1 MMLSALLRFTISSTR
16 GEAARLRDLAVD
28 VGAGSYP
35 PVTDLLIQR
44 PRQPLQRISWQ
55 QVERIDPNKRRVEV
69 PDLAAAEPA
78 QPAAL
83 ERAVLLRRDILDA
96 LVLDLTNRSATLAN
110 DLWLSE
116 VEGHYALRAADISAW
131 AIVRRLSR
139 GWLGQGADR
148 NLLDWKHVEF
158 LRGDPEA
165 AREGGDYHRRV
176 TRLQPAAIAH
186 LVEAIPYVHAAEL
199 LALLPDELAAD
210 VLEDLAAER
219 QLQVF
224 EEFPTETAARLLSLM
239 APDAAADLAGR
250 LPTGAAHELLERLP
264 RQQLDRVIALLEFP
278 EDSAGGLM
286 TNRVVMLPATLS
298 VGEARQAIRE
308 QLKDPDFIYYLYIV
322 DDAASQR
329 LCGVMTLR
337 GLLVADDTQTIRDV
351 MHVPW
356 EVLDPLVPA
365 EMAARSVVDNALAAL
380 PVVGRDGRLLGA
392 ITADAA
398 IARIVPR
405 ALRPQMPR
413 VFS

>member
-1 MMLSALLRFTISSTR
+1 MMLSALLRYTLSDAQGGR
-16 GEAARLRDLAVD
+16 WRVRDLAVD

-35 PVTDLLIQR
+35 PVTDLFVQR
-44 PRQPLQRISWQ
+44 PRQPLQRIAWE
-55 QVERIDPNKRRVEV
+55 QVDRIDSDNRRVEV
-69 PDLAAAEPA
+69 RYLAAVQQA
-78 QPAAL
+78 QPESL

-96 LVLDLTNRSATLAN
+96 LVLDLGKRAATLAK
-110 DLWLSE
+110 DLWLRE
-116 VEGHYALRAADISAW
+116 VEGRFALRAADIGAW

-139 GWLGQGADR
+139 GWLGQGADQ
-148 NLLDWKHVEF
+148 NLLDWKDVEF
-158 LRGDPEA
+158 LRGDPQA
-165 AREGGDYHRRV
+165 ARAGGDYHRRV

-199 LALLPDELAAD
+199 LTLLPDELAAD
-210 VLEDLAAER
+210 VLEDLAPER

-224 EEFPTETAARLLSLM
+224 EEFPAEAASLLLSLM

-250 LPTGAAHELLERLP
+250 LPTDTARDLLERLP
-264 RQQLDRVIALLEFP
+264 KQQLDRVIALLSYP

-286 TNRVVMLPATLS
+286 TNRVVMLPAALS
-298 VGEARQAIRE
+298 VGQARQAIRE

-322 DDAASQR
+322 EDEASRR

-337 GLLVADDTQTIRDV
+337 DLLVADDVQTLRAV

-356 EVLDPLVPA
+356 ELLDPLDPA
-365 EMAARSVVDNALAAL
+365 EWAARQVVDNALAAL